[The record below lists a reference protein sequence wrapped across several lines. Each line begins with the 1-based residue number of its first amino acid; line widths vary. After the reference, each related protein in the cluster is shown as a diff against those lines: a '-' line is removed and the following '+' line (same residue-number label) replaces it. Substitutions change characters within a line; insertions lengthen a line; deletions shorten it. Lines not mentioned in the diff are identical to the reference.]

1 MLDRAWAAFA
11 FCSFNCHLQHW
22 ASCSRTIS
30 DQSAHFCHCLSVR
43 MAGRCIGFFI
53 SGTQHSHVDSDE
65 TKHVILTHVTD
76 LCSRRT
82 VSATTNEPI
91 PSSLREGIPVCV
103 LPNCTWPF
111 GKLGSSLFSQ
121 EAFLVNR
128 TLLCTCSS
136 CPVCVHLIQHTE
148 CMDKYTIYTYITFT
162 NVSLTIFKFPPCNI
176 CFISQH
182 CHFYLRN

>member
-1 MLDRAWAAFA
+1 MLDRTWAAFA

-43 MAGRCIGFFI
+43 TAGRCIGFLI

-65 TKHVILTHVTD
+65 TKTCNSDTCHWPVLERN
-76 LCSRRT
+76 CYSNYQWAN
-82 VSATTNEPI
+82 SFQ
-91 PSSLREGIPVCV
+91 SQGPVCI
-103 LPNCTWPF
+103 LPNCTWPSR
-111 GKLGSSLFSQ
+111 KLGSSLFSQ
-121 EAFLVNR
+121 EAFLVNL

-136 CPVCVHLIQHTE
+136 CPVCIHLIQRTE
-148 CMDKYTIYTYITFT
+148 CMDKCTIYTYITFT

-176 CFISQH
+176 CFIFQH